1 MQKMKYDF
9 KNFKPKVETSGVI
22 VQNAATELLL
32 YDLQTNKAY
41 CLNETSMKI
50 YEHCDGTKNLAAIGE
65 ILNLEIEYIF
75 LAVDLFEREK
85 LLNAE
90 SRRFFSQYHGLD
102 RRRMLK
108 GAMMSSAVALPLISS
123 VLAPQ
128 SVNAA
133 SNTTLTDCSGQPIT
147 ISDPPCRPTNC
158 VVTCQG
164 NDFDIVIINGC
175 RYCSCKCP

>member
-1 MQKMKYDF
+1 MKHF
-9 KNFKPKVETSGVI
+9 FGNFKPKLKTTEIV
-22 VQNAATELLL
+22 VQNAAKELLV
-32 YDLQTNKAY
+32 YNLQTNRAY
-41 CLNETSMKI
+41 CLNEISAKI
-50 YEHCDGTKNLAAIGE
+50 YEHCDGTKNATEICK

-75 LAVDLFEREK
+75 LAVDLLEREN
-85 LLNAE
+85 LLDAE
-90 SRRFFSQYHGLD
+90 SRRFFSEYSGLD

-108 GAMMSSAVALPLISS
+108 SALMSSAVALPLIIS
-123 VLAPQ
+123 VLSPP

-133 SNTTLTDCSGQPIT
+133 SNTTLTDCNGQPIP